1 MKALKI
7 EIIKWPFLLLLVMAN
22 LSGLAQTNNKKNQ
35 QKEYKYQE
43 LKSLIESQQYTFK
56 ATRANPGKGRQIDMT
71 TRNNYLTIEQN
82 NAIARMPYF
91 GRAYSGGY
99 GAASGGIE
107 FDGPMLAYEVRFNDK
122 KKRVNISFKVKA
134 NSEAYTCSLLL
145 SSIETVTLTI
155 SSFNRQSISY
165 IGAIS
170 PIEETNN

>member
-1 MKALKI
+1 
-7 EIIKWPFLLLLVMAN
+7 MAN
-22 LSGLAQTNNKKNQ
+22 LSGLAQANDKKDQ

-43 LKSLIESQQYTFK
+43 LKNLIESQQYTFE

-71 TRNNYLTIEQN
+71 TRNNYLTIQQN

-107 FDGPMLAYEVRFNDK
+107 FDGPMLAYEIRFNDK
-122 KKRVNISFKVKA
+122 KKRVNISFRAKSK
-134 NSEAYTCSLLL
+134 NETYTCSLSL
-145 SSIETVTLTI
+145 SSIENVTLTI

-165 IGAIS
+165 FGAIR
-170 PIEETNN
+170 PVK

>member
-22 LSGLAQTNNKKNQ
+22 LNGLAQTDDKKNQ

-43 LKSLIESQQYTFK
+43 LKNLIESHQYRFE
-56 ATRANPGKGRQIDMT
+56 ATKANPGKGRQVDMT
-71 TRNNYLTIEQN
+71 TRNNYMTVDKN
-82 NAIARMPYF
+82 NAVSKISYF

-99 GAASGGIE
+99 GSASGGIE

-122 KKRVNISFKVKA
+122 KKRVNLSFKVKA
-134 NSEAYTCSLLL
+134 SSETYTCSLTL
-145 SSIETVTLTI
+145 SSIENVTLTI

-165 IGAIS
+165 FGTIG
-170 PIEETNN
+170 PIKEAK